1 MNDMNDLTSGRR
13 RFLAQAGGAAVAAGV
28 MGAAGTAWGQESAS
42 PAGSAVAG
50 QPAKDLPEP
59 ITLPHMQE
67 GKDDKTEMP
76 VQLGPDQRVGIAIVG
91 VGRLTLEEILP
102 AMAQSKRCKV
112 TALVSG
118 DAEKARRAA
127 QMYGVPQDA
136 LYSYEN
142 FDSIRDN
149 PNVHAV
155 YIVLPNSM
163 HHEYT
168 LRAARAGKH
177 VLCEKPMANSVKE
190 CEEMIEACKQAKRL
204 LMIAYR
210 IQYEP
215 MNRQV
220 MQWVRD
226 GKEVGPI
233 KLLEMANC
241 QNQSKQEVDQ
251 WRHKKALAGG
261 GALPDIGLYCLNT
274 ARYLLGEEPVEVTA
288 TVYTNPDD
296 PRFKEVEESILWTM
310 RFPSGVLAQCMS
322 SYSTFNSKRYRVL
335 GEKGY
340 LEMDPAFA
348 YKGLQLKRSKLAEG
362 TDAILAPGIEQLAAT
377 EKNQFALEMDHF
389 AQCVVTGEQPY
400 TPGEE
405 GLQDQRIMEAI
416 YEAARTGSPV
426 KLRAVDEKDAFRGK
440 APSNV
445 EST

>member
-1 MNDMNDLTSGRR
+1 MSKINTFFPGRR
-13 RFLAQAGGAAVAAGV
+13 RFMAQAGTTAVAAG
-28 MGAAGTAWGQESAS
+28 MLGAARSATAQAAPTKAS
-42 PAGSAVAG
+42 SS
-50 QPAKDLPEP
+50 QPAADLPQP
-59 ITLPHMQE
+59 VTLPHMQE
-67 GKDDKTEMP
+67 GKTDKTKMP
-76 VQLGPDQRVGIAIVG
+76 VQLGPDQRVGIAVVG
-91 VGRLTLEEILP
+91 IGRLTLEEILP
-102 AMAQSKRCKV
+102 AMAQSQRCKV

-118 DAEKARRAA
+118 DGDKARRVAA
-127 QMYGVPQDA
+127 MYGVPEDS
-136 LYSYEN
+136 LYSYET

-163 HHEYT
+163 HHEFT
-168 LRAARAGKH
+168 LRAASAGKH

-190 CEEMIEACKQAKRL
+190 CQEMITACADAQRL

-220 MQWVRD
+220 MQWVRG
-226 GKEVGPI
+226 GKEVGQI

-241 QNQSKQEVDQ
+241 QNQSTQNTDQ

-274 ARYLLGEEPVEVTA
+274 ARYLLGEEPVEVFGTIH
-288 TVYTNPDD
+288 TNDSD
-296 PRFKEVEESILWTM
+296 PRFTEVEETILWHM

-322 SYSTFNSKRYRVL
+322 SYSTFNSKRYRIL
-335 GEKGY
+335 GDKGY

-348 YKGLQLKRSKLAEG
+348 YKGLKLKRSKLAEG
-362 TDAILAPGIEQLAAT
+362 TDAVLAPGIEQIAAT

-389 AQCVVTGEQPY
+389 AECVVKNQRPF

-416 YEAARTGSPV
+416 YESARISRPV
-426 KLRAVDEKDAFRGK
+426 KLSSIEEKDAFRGTP
-440 APSNV
+440 PSNA